1 MAIIKATDV
10 AYPTLQC
17 PDLDIQEQFLI
28 HFGMHTVSKTDDTLI
43 MRGDGPQQFIE
54 ICKKGEKK
62 FISTAFNA
70 GSMDDLERLSQTNS
84 FSDIEELNTPGG
96 GYITRAQDPD
106 GIGVK

>member
-28 HFGMHTVSKTDDTLI
+28 HFGMHTVLKTDDTLI

-54 ICKKGEKK
+54 ICKKGRKE
-62 FISTAFNA
+62 IH
-70 GSMDDLERLSQTNS
+70 L
-84 FSDIEELNTPGG
+84 
-96 GYITRAQDPD
+96 Y
-106 GIGVK
+106 GV

>member
-28 HFGMHTVSKTDDTLI
+28 HFGMHTVLKTDDTLI

-62 FISTAFNA
+62 FISRAFNA
-70 GSMDDLERLSQTNS
+70 GSRMTLKNS
-84 FSDIEELNTPGG
+84 
-96 GYITRAQDPD
+96 
-106 GIGVK
+106 VKQIPLVISKN

>member
-28 HFGMHTVSKTDDTLI
+28 HFGMHTVLKTDDTLI

-54 ICKKGEKK
+54 ICQKGEKK

-70 GSMDDLERLSQTNS
+70 GSMDDLEKTQSNRFL
-84 FSDIEELNTPGG
+84 
-96 GYITRAQDPD
+96 
-106 GIGVK
+106 